1 MSKSNI
7 KVLLVDDHAVVRYG
21 IRSILDK
28 FPSIQVLGE
37 AGSLNEAYEKADV
50 LKPDVILL
58 DMKLPDGDGV
68 TGSIKLKS
76 IIPNVKVIILTA
88 FADENIVYEAI
99 KAGIDGYLLKNIES
113 QSIINAITD
122 SFNGITVI
130 DPCISDKLVKII
142 QKGNESEYSLA
153 PQYRNILELISQGCT
168 NKEIADALFLSEKTV
183 RNNVSKIMKKINV
196 NNRTEAAMYWLRQ
209 KSLKWGTFVA
219 SKGRL
224 WDC

>member
-37 AGSLNEAYEKADV
+37 AGSLNEAYEKAEN

-68 TGSIKLKS
+68 TGCIKLKS

-88 FADENIVYEAI
+88 FAEENIVYEAV
-99 KAGIDGYLLKNIES
+99 KAGIDGYILKNIEG
-113 QSIINAITD
+113 QAIVNAITD
-122 SFNGITVI
+122 SYKGITVI
-130 DPCISDKLVKII
+130 DPSISDKLVKII
-142 QKGNESEYSLA
+142 QKGNESDYSLA
-153 PQYRNILELISQGCT
+153 PQDRNILELISQGCT

-196 NNRTEAAMYWLRQ
+196 NNRTEAAMFWSRQ
-209 KSLKWGTFVA
+209 KSLK
-219 SKGRL
+219 
-224 WDC
+224 

>member
-37 AGSLNEAYEKADV
+37 AGSLNEAYEKAEN

-68 TGSIKLKS
+68 TGCIKLKS

-88 FADENIVYEAI
+88 FAEENIVYEAV
-99 KAGIDGYLLKNIES
+99 KAGIDGYILKNIEG
-113 QSIINAITD
+113 QAIVNAITD
-122 SFNGITVI
+122 SYKGVTVI
-130 DPCISDKLVKII
+130 DSSISDKLVKII
-142 QKGNESEYSLA
+142 QKGNESDYSLA
-153 PQYRNILELISQGCT
+153 PQDRNILELISQGCT

-196 NNRTEAAMYWLRQ
+196 NNRTEAAMFWSRQ
-209 KSLKWGTFVA
+209 KSLK
-219 SKGRL
+219 
-224 WDC
+224 

>member
-37 AGSLNEAYEKADV
+37 AGSLNEAYEKAEN

-68 TGSIKLKS
+68 TGCIKLKS

-88 FADENIVYEAI
+88 FAEENIVYEAV
-99 KAGIDGYLLKNIES
+99 KAGIDGYILKNIEG
-113 QSIINAITD
+113 QAIVNAIID
-122 SFNGITVI
+122 SYKGITVI
-130 DPCISDKLVKII
+130 DPSISDKLVKII
-142 QKGNESEYSLA
+142 QKGNESDYSLA
-153 PQYRNILELISQGCT
+153 PQDRNILELISQGCT

-196 NNRTEAAMYWLRQ
+196 NNRTEAAMFWSRQ
-209 KSLKWGTFVA
+209 KSLK
-219 SKGRL
+219 
-224 WDC
+224 

>member
-37 AGSLNEAYEKADV
+37 AGSLNEAYEKAEN

-68 TGSIKLKS
+68 TGCIKLKS

-88 FADENIVYEAI
+88 FAEENIVYEAV
-99 KAGIDGYLLKNIES
+99 KAGIDGYILKNIEG
-113 QSIINAITD
+113 QAIVNAITD
-122 SFNGITVI
+122 SYKGVTVI
-130 DPCISDKLVKII
+130 DPSISDKLVKII
-142 QKGNESEYSLA
+142 QKGNESDYSLA
-153 PQYRNILELISQGCT
+153 PQDRNILELISQGCT

-196 NNRTEAAMYWLRQ
+196 NNRTEAAMFWSRQ
-209 KSLKWGTFVA
+209 KSLK
-219 SKGRL
+219 
-224 WDC
+224 

>member
-37 AGSLNEAYEKADV
+37 AGSLNEAYEKAEN

-68 TGSIKLKS
+68 TGCIRLKS

-88 FADENIVYEAI
+88 FAEENIVYEAV
-99 KAGIDGYLLKNIES
+99 KAGIDGYILKNIEG
-113 QSIINAITD
+113 QAIINAITD
-122 SFNGITVI
+122 SYKGVTVI
-130 DPCISDKLVKII
+130 DSSISDKLVKII
-142 QKGNESEYSLA
+142 QKGNESDYSLA
-153 PQYRNILELISQGCT
+153 PQDRNILELISQGCT

-196 NNRTEAAMYWLRQ
+196 NNRTEAAMFWSRQ
-209 KSLKWGTFVA
+209 KSLK
-219 SKGRL
+219 
-224 WDC
+224 

>member
-37 AGSLNEAYEKADV
+37 AGSLNEAYEKAED

-68 TGSIKLKS
+68 TGCIKLKS

-88 FADENIVYEAI
+88 FAEENIVYEAV
-99 KAGIDGYLLKNIES
+99 KAGIDGYILKNIEG
-113 QSIINAITD
+113 QAIVNAITD
-122 SFNGITVI
+122 SYKGVTVI
-130 DPCISDKLVKII
+130 DPSISDKLVKII
-142 QKGNESEYSLA
+142 QKGNESDYSLA
-153 PQYRNILELISQGCT
+153 PQDRNILELISQGCT

-196 NNRTEAAMYWLRQ
+196 NNRTEAAMFWSRQ
-209 KSLKWGTFVA
+209 KSLK
-219 SKGRL
+219 
-224 WDC
+224 